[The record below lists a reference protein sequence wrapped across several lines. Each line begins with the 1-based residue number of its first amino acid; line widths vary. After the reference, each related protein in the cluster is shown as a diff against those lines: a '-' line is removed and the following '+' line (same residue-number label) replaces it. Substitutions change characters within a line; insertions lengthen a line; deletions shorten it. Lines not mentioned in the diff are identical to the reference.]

1 MNTEFWHGKRVF
13 LTGHTGFK
21 GSWTALWLQRLG
33 AEVTGYSLP
42 APTDPSLFEV
52 AAVGAGMQSITG
64 DVRDAAALAAAL
76 LGARPDVVLH
86 QAAQSLVR
94 RGYDEPLET
103 YSTNVVGTAAL
114 LDACRRSD
122 TVRVVVS
129 VTSDKCYR
137 NDEGPR
143 GYREDD
149 PLGGRDP
156 YSSSKACAE
165 LVTAAYRDSYFSGE
179 GVRVAV
185 ASARSGNVVGGGD
198 WAADRLLPDLVR
210 GFAAGEPVPIR
221 RPDAVRPWQHVLE
234 PVRGYLH
241 LAERLWSRPELAGA
255 WNFGPDEAD
264 ARPVRWVADRLVELW
279 GEGAR
284 WRLDGA
290 EHPPEATFLRLDCAK
305 AKDLLGWSPIL
316 PLDQALDWLVEWYR
330 AHRDGRT
337 DLRELTLSQI
347 AAYQQAAET
356 R

>member
-264 ARPVRWVADRLVELW
+264 ARPVRWVADRLVEFW

-290 EHPPEATFLRLDCAK
+290 EHPPEADFLRLDCAK
-305 AKDLLGWSPIL
+305 AKSLLGWSPIL
-316 PLDQALDWLVEWYR
+316 PLDEALDWLVEWYR

-347 AAYQQAAET
+347 AAYQDAAEA

>member
-290 EHPPEATFLRLDCAK
+290 EHPPEADFLRLDCAK
-305 AKDLLGWSPIL
+305 AKSLLGWSPIL
-316 PLDQALDWLVEWYR
+316 PLDEALDWLVEWYR

-347 AAYQQAAET
+347 AAYQDAAEA